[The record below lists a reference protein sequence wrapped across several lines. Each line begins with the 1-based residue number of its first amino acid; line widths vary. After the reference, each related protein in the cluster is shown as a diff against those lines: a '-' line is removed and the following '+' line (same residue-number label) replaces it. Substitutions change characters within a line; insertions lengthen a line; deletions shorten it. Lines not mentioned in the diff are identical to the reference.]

1 MTNLPN
7 DLTNT
12 HGIIYNF
19 QKDLYYNEI
28 KKQTMKKI
36 IETIN
41 HHHLKLIEKKLN
53 SLLKRAEYLSL
64 LTGVY
69 GETDD
74 DDHNNEYIVI
84 CNRIYKLLKN
94 KSHIVDI
101 GYSYHSIN
109 PENYKSFIQIVNQ
122 SYFHAWCFDDI

>member
-1 MTNLPN
+1 MSCAFMTNLPT

-28 KKQTMKKI
+28 KRQTMKKI

-41 HHHLKLIEKKLN
+41 HHHLNLIEKKLN
-53 SLLKRAEYLSL
+53 TLLKKAEYI
-64 LTGVY
+64 Y
-69 GETDD
+69 YETH
-74 DDHNNEYIVI
+74 DHNNEYFNI
-84 CNRIYKLLKN
+84 CNKIYKLLKN

-109 PENYKSFIQIVNQ
+109 PEKYKTFISIVDQ